1 MISLSFCT
9 ALPKGHTMKVPTYLL
24 IKEEREERYRDQLA
38 IYSRPIQAPRQRKK
52 VPKRNETQRGVCN
65 VDFTVG

>member
-1 MISLSFCT
+1 
-9 ALPKGHTMKVPTYLL
+9 MKVPTYLL